1 MDKGLFIITGATGG
15 MGKAITRAI
24 AGNGRPVVM
33 ACRNVERAA
42 DIRDEIVRE
51 TGNGRVEL
59 HRLDLASVASIRAF
73 VDGLNGREVS
83 VLINNAGI
91 MCKDFTVTED
101 GLETTVG
108 VNYVGT
114 WLLTNWLIPNMG
126 RTGKARIINTSSVTC
141 KMGEVGDRF
150 FELDS
155 EHYRRFKAYPDSKLA
170 VLMFTTELARRLHGR
185 SIVVNAVDPGVVNL
199 SLIHI

>member
-1 MDKGLFIITGATGG
+1 M
-15 MGKAITRAI
+15 
-24 AGNGRPVVM
+24 VM

-59 HRLDLASVASIRAF
+59 HQLDLASVASIRAF

-108 VNYVGT
+108 
-114 WLLTNWLIPNMG
+114 
-126 RTGKARIINTSSVTC
+126 
-141 KMGEVGDRF
+141 
-150 FELDS
+150 
-155 EHYRRFKAYPDSKLA
+155 
-170 VLMFTTELARRLHGR
+170 
-185 SIVVNAVDPGVVNL
+185 
-199 SLIHI
+199 